1 MIGSRVAVL
10 LCFYWAEHCQCV
22 THSSNVYL
30 KYAVVFISSLNRCN
44 MMQNDQL
51 TINPYKISCP
61 FNNTNRF
68 KKVKV
73 SVYIVMRAFFTNR
86 KFRNVN
92 HHARQRSFS
101 KRRHALSNRTFQIE
115 AVQWPLSQTFNTN
128 AETGQIWSPDS
139 FVRVVFPPTLSSRT
153 RQWYVPHCLTFLMH
167 TMFSPCI
174 CRYSK
179 CF

>member
-86 KFRNVN
+86 KFSNVN
-92 HHARQRSFS
+92 HHARQRFFPREYMHYQTGPFRS
-101 KRRHALSNRTFQIE
+101 K
-115 AVQWPLSQTFNTN
+115 
-128 AETGQIWSPDS
+128 
-139 FVRVVFPPTLSSRT
+139 LSSDLCHKHST
-153 RQWYVPHCLTFLMH
+153 QMQKLGKYDHLTAL
-167 TMFSPCI
+167 
-174 CRYSK
+174 
-179 CF
+179 